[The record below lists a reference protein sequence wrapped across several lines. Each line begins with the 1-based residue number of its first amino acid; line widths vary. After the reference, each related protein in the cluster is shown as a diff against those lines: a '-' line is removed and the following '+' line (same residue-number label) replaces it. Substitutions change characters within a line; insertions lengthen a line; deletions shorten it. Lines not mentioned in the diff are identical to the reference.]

1 MLSCCVRAATNS
13 HRYRRYR
20 RYRRMCQRRDMSRKG
35 LSVTAA
41 SELNE
46 KTDPVADTAD
56 KVTSVSGKHA
66 RMRSHRLAV
75 RAVT

>member
-1 MLSCCVRAATNS
+1 
-13 HRYRRYR
+13 
-20 RYRRMCQRRDMSRKG
+20 MCQRRDMSRKG
-35 LSVTAA
+35 LSVTVA

-46 KTDPVADTAD
+46 ITDPVADTAD

-75 RAVT
+75 KAVT